1 MNICEV
7 VRKKEKGKEDK
18 NRILSSKENEW
29 TREEVPVKKEQR
41 NSPSCEGSQKNK
53 VLKKIKG
60 REPLRG
66 NVVKSVKFS
75 ESLIR

>member
-53 VLKKIKG
+53 VLKK
-60 REPLRG
+60 
-66 NVVKSVKFS
+66 
-75 ESLIR
+75 